1 MDAKKTIKDS
11 EAGTQA
17 EAGAQAQVGTWA
29 EAGNQ
34 AEAGTRR
41 AHEAT
46 VSFFWILGPFF
57 MF

>member
-17 EAGAQAQVGTWA
+17 EAGA
-29 EAGNQ
+29 Q